1 MKRTFKF
8 VFISSFK
15 FSSSAFLPNKYKFD
29 KFDQRSKLQT
39 EKKKERKKL
48 KEKNFS
54 ISYAQRRS
62 KLYQFKPNKA
72 TKT

>member
-1 MKRTFKF
+1 MKNNNNINMKRTFKF

-39 EKKKERKKL
+39 EKKKKER
-48 KEKNFS
+48 N
-54 ISYAQRRS
+54 
-62 KLYQFKPNKA
+62 
-72 TKT
+72 